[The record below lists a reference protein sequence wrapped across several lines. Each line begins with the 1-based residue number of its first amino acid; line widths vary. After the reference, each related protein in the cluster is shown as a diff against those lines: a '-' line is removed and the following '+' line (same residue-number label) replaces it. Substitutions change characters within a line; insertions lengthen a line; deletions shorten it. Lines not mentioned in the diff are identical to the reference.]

1 MKKIA
6 ANVSHGRIKTFN
18 PCTFGLR
25 RFEAYLPRE
34 LRDTHQP
41 VSLLSCLR
49 VCSPCDVLWAM
60 HTSPSDDLLA
70 ENYHLMVVDILQFVI
85 NDPNQKNFVRDY
97 FRELANF
104 WERKNFWAIRRL
116 DLPVNLNYELYQMGE
131 FLYNLQPWVAN
142 IDNRNTKGKLYLVA
156 QFAYHLHLDYKL
168 DDSDGGFGDHLRKV
182 IRKYLCHG
190 DGYHFPLGLNHMK
203 ELKTTEWIPD
213 EN

>member
-6 ANVSHGRIKTFN
+6 ANVSHCLIKAN
-18 PCTFGLR
+18 KPCYRGQQ
-25 RFEAYLPRE
+25 RFETYLPRE
-34 LRDTHQP
+34 LRDTYQP
-41 VSLLSCLR
+41 ISLLSCLR

-85 NDPNQKNFVRDY
+85 NDPNQKNFVRNY
-97 FRELANF
+97 FRDISGF
-104 WERKNFWAIRRL
+104 WVEKNFWFLGMCKMPEGFGRELVHTWELL
-116 DLPVNLNYELYQMGE
+116 D
-131 FLYNLQPWVAN
+131 NLQPWVAN
-142 IDNRNTKGKLYLVA
+142 IDNRNTEGKLYLVA

-213 EN
+213 ED